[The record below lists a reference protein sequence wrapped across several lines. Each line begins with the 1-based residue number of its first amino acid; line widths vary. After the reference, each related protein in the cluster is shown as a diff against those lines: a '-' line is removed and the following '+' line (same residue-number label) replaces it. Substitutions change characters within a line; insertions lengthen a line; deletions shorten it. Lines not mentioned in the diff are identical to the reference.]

1 MTGLLYF
8 MLNRSKIGAMFFFIK
23 QTMSGVNIRDLNPL
37 SHVDRILKHTV
48 GSKQGT
54 L

>member
-1 MTGLLYF
+1 MTGLSYF
-8 MLNRSKIGAMFFFIK
+8 MLNRSKIGAMFFIK

-37 SHVDRILKHTV
+37 SHVHRILKYTV

>member
-1 MTGLLYF
+1 
-8 MLNRSKIGAMFFFIK
+8 MLNRSKIGAMFFLSNK
-23 QTMSGVNIRDLNPL
+23 LCQGVNIRDLNPL